1 MEVELSIDEAMKGS
15 GGGVDYAAS
24 ERLEGPGR
32 PIESDQGPS
41 LDALLGSL
49 SGQALRLA
57 KTPPRQ

>member
-15 GGGVDYAAS
+15 GGGVDYAVKSA
-24 ERLEGPGR
+24 EGPR
-32 PIESDQGPS
+32 ATYKVRSRAE